1 MNKKRV
7 GSFPQP
13 VYLFHFQERVMA
25 VQFEL
30 KQNAGGQF
38 TFNLIA
44 KNGQVVLTSQR
55 YQAKASAQA
64 GIESVRKHA
73 TDDAYFERKISA
85 GNQPYFVLKAANGKI
100 IGQSE
105 MYSSAVA
112 MEKGIASVKANA
124 PVAPVV
130 DLTA

>member
-1 MNKKRV
+1 
-7 GSFPQP
+7 
-13 VYLFHFQERVMA
+13 MA

-44 KNGQVVLTSQR
+44 KNGQIVLTSQR

-73 TDDAYFERKISA
+73 ADDANFERKFSA
-85 GNQPYFVLKAANGKI
+85 GNQPYFVLKAANGRI
-100 IGQSE
+100 IGQNE
-105 MYSSAVA
+105 MYSSLAV

-124 PVAPVV
+124 PTAQVV
-130 DLTA
+130 DLAA

>member
-1 MNKKRV
+1 
-7 GSFPQP
+7 
-13 VYLFHFQERVMA
+13 MA

-30 KQNAGGQF
+30 KKTDGGQSI
-38 TFNLIA
+38 FNLIA
-44 KNGQVVLTSQR
+44 KNGQIVLTSQR

-73 TDDAYFERKISA
+73 ADDANFERKTSA

-105 MYSSAVA
+105 MYSSAAA

-124 PVAPVV
+124 PTASVV
-130 DLTA
+130 DLTT